1 MRHDSCDQLIH
12 LTTKQIILEGAMQKH
27 TLIFENGEPI
37 GDEDAAK
44 SYRGFHWAWFTLL
57 MMIVLTG
64 LLFLGGIIKLN
75 LSNGYNE
82 TPEKPP
88 TEVGP

>member
-1 MRHDSCDQLIH
+1 
-12 LTTKQIILEGAMQKH
+12 MQKH

-64 LLFLGGIIKLN
+64 LLFLAGILKLN
-75 LSNGYNE
+75 LSNGYNN
-82 TPEKPP
+82 TPEKPA
-88 TEVGP
+88 TETAP

>member
-1 MRHDSCDQLIH
+1 
-12 LTTKQIILEGAMQKH
+12 MQKH
-27 TLIFENGEPI
+27 TLIFENGEPT

-57 MMIVLTG
+57 MMIILTG
-64 LLFLGGIIKLN
+64 LLFFIFIIKMN

-82 TPEKPP
+82 TPEKPA
-88 TEVGP
+88 TEAAP